1 MLSRIRESDVMETI
15 KRDLFRLPLR
25 RTKIDEG
32 QYRLLSL
39 IAQHYGVKA
48 EDVINSLIKNYV
60 DMHLPDYI
68 ETMRTQ
74 LFEKSRE
81 AKRKCRFPMD
91 SGSSATPE
99 INRILLMPF
108 PGCLPPPSAAE
119 PLGGAGGDGPSDPPN
134 MPLFSNGYS
143 IRSEDLAAQLQNSMS
158 KFWAKKRR
166 KVSSVERDPNTLTI
180 EETIA
185 LVEKQRV
192 AEETFQGE
200 LNLK

>member
-1 MLSRIRESDVMETI
+1 METI

-25 RTKIDEG
+25 RAKIDEG

-48 EDVINSLIKNYV
+48 EDVINTLIKNYV

-74 LFEKSRE
+74 LFEKSME
-81 AKRKCRFPMD
+81 AKRKCRFPVSND
-91 SGSSATPE
+91 ESATPKLSAYC
-99 INRILLMPF
+99 LLPF
-108 PGCLPPPSAAE
+108 PGYLPPPSAAE
-119 PLGGAGGDGPSDPPN
+119 PLGGAGGDDPSDPQN
-134 MPLFSNGYS
+134 LPLFSNGYS

-166 KVSSVERDPNTLTI
+166 RVRPDERDSNTLTI

-185 LVEKQRV
+185 LVERHRV
-192 AEETFQGE
+192 AEREFQGE
-200 LNLK
+200 LTLKPKAPNLIQD

>member
-1 MLSRIRESDVMETI
+1 MEI
-15 KRDLFRLPLR
+15 KKRDLFRLPLR
-25 RTKIDEG
+25 RAKIDEG

-48 EDVINSLIKNYV
+48 EDVINTLIKNYV

-74 LFEKSRE
+74 LFEKSME
-81 AKRKCRFPMD
+81 TKRKYCFPLGND
-91 SGSSATPE
+91 ESATPKLSAYC
-99 INRILLMPF
+99 LLPF
-108 PGCLPPPSAAE
+108 PGHLPPPSAAE
-119 PLGGAGGDGPSDPPN
+119 PLGGAGGDGPSDPKN
-134 MPLFSNGYS
+134 LPLFSNGYS

-166 KVSSVERDPNTLTI
+166 RVRPDEHDPNTLTI

-185 LVEKQRV
+185 LVERHRV
-192 AEETFQGE
+192 AEREFQGE
-200 LNLK
+200 LTLKPKAPNLIQD